1 MFLVVRLWDA
11 GDLFPTSS
19 IYRPTTDFRLNSMC
33 FHLALGDDSCRLPLR
48 SNLQLG
54 VHYIIPKDVGAGVYF
69 SLEALPWR
77 RCLISSNLLICK
89 MAGLEEVGSSGSSFV
104 GSWVGRENREM
115 QVVLVFFDSGEM
127 HSGKSWRWH
136 LQVLLCHWC
145 NLKLSV
151 EIWDTHFSREVR
163 TLLVSIWE
171 QCTW

>member
-1 MFLVVRLWDA
+1 MFLAVRLWDA
-11 GDLFPTSS
+11 GDLFPTVQ

-33 FHLALGDDSCRLPLR
+33 FHLALGDDSRRLPLR

-104 GSWVGRENREM
+104 GS
-115 QVVLVFFDSGEM
+115 
-127 HSGKSWRWH
+127 
-136 LQVLLCHWC
+136 
-145 NLKLSV
+145 
-151 EIWDTHFSREVR
+151 
-163 TLLVSIWE
+163 
-171 QCTW
+171 

>member
-33 FHLALGDDSCRLPLR
+33 LHLALGDDSCRLPLR

-104 GSWVGRENREM
+104 GSLVGRGR
-115 QVVLVFFDSGEM
+115 QGDASG
-127 HSGKSWRWH
+127 
-136 LQVLLCHWC
+136 
-145 NLKLSV
+145 
-151 EIWDTHFSREVR
+151 
-163 TLLVSIWE
+163 VSFL
-171 QCTW
+171 

>member
-11 GDLFPTSS
+11 GDLFPTGS
-19 IYRPTTDFRLNSMC
+19 IYRPTADFCLDSMW
-33 FHLALGDDSCRLPLR
+33 FHLALGDSCRLPLR

-104 GSWVGRENREM
+104 GSLVGRGRQGDASGVSFLWLRRDAQREELEMTPASSPVPLM
-115 QVVLVFFDSGEM
+115 QLEIVC
-127 HSGKSWRWH
+127 W
-136 LQVLLCHWC
+136 
-145 NLKLSV
+145 NL
-151 EIWDTHFSREVR
+151 R
-163 TLLVSIWE
+163 
-171 QCTW
+171 

>member
-11 GDLFPTSS
+11 GDLFPTGPTGS

-104 GSWVGRENREM
+104 GSLVGGGRQGDASGVSFLRLRRDAQREELEM
-115 QVVLVFFDSGEM
+115 TPASSPVPLMQL
-127 HSGKSWRWH
+127 
-136 LQVLLCHWC
+136 
-145 NLKLSV
+145 
-151 EIWDTHFSREVR
+151 EIVG
-163 TLLVSIWE
+163 
-171 QCTW
+171 

>member
-104 GSWVGRENREM
+104 GSLVGRGR
-115 QVVLVFFDSGEM
+115 QGDASG
-127 HSGKSWRWH
+127 
-136 LQVLLCHWC
+136 
-145 NLKLSV
+145 
-151 EIWDTHFSREVR
+151 
-163 TLLVSIWE
+163 VSFL
-171 QCTW
+171 